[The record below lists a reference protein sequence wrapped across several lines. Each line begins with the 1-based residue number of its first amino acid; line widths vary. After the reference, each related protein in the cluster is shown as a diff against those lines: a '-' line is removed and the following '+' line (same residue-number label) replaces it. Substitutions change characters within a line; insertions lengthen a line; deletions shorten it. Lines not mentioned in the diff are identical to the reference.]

1 MAQETSS
8 LYHVSNTY
16 TYGIIK
22 NCCGHRVSP
31 EGKSSV
37 YSIVGGHSSRF
48 AGEFSLAMYDLKM
61 DPLETPREAL
71 QMEDQ
76 QKCRTLGE
84 RRIKTQGS
92 MIEFTEMKRKAI
104 RSRR

>member
-16 TYGIIK
+16 TYD
-22 NCCGHRVSP
+22 CYGHRVCP
-31 EGKSSV
+31 EGKFSV
-37 YSIVGGHSSRF
+37 YTNVGGHSSRF
-48 AGEFSLAMYDLKM
+48 AGEFSLAMDDLKM

-71 QMEDQ
+71 QMKDQ

-104 RSRR
+104 RSMR